1 MAIKSVEKCVSAHSV
16 SKTTCALLLLAKFPV
31 PGEVKTRLVN
41 GTKEN
46 GLVGLRHA
54 KDRHDR
60 AIGEDMANRMAAQL
74 YRAFLID
81 RFRAHRGREYD
92 LFLGTSQPEHAHAFR
107 EITGP
112 DVMYQPAIGSNLG
125 NMMHGIFSSL
135 LRRYRKGIISGSDI
149 PWISEETIER
159 VIKELGSHEVVLVP
173 ALDGAYNMIG
183 MSEPHNIFAIK
194 KWSSGSELQET
205 IALLR
210 SRNIK
215 HAVLEDSPIMD
226 VDTIED
232 LWVLLEATP
241 KESAH
246 ETSEALKV
254 VRAQL
259 KISE

>member
-1 MAIKSVEKCVSAHSV
+1 M
-16 SKTTCALLLLAKFPV
+16 

-54 KDRHDR
+54 KDRHGKV
-60 AIGEDMANRMAAQL
+60 IGEEMANRMAAQL

-81 RFRAHRGREYD
+81 RFRAHRDREYD

-107 EITGP
+107 KITGP

-125 NMMHGIFSSL
+125 NMMLGIFSSL
-135 LRRYRKGIISGSDI
+135 LHRYRKVIISGSDI
-149 PWISEETIER
+149 PWISEEIIER
-159 VIKELGSHEVVLVP
+159 VLVELDSHEVVLVP

-183 MSEPHNIFAIK
+183 MSEPNDVFSIK
-194 KWSSGSELQET
+194 RWSSGSELKET

-210 SRNIK
+210 SRDIR

-226 VDTIED
+226 VDTIDD

-241 KESAH
+241 EEAAH
-246 ETSEALKV
+246 ATSEALKL

-259 KISE
+259 EISE